1 MFLKQMCAELGGRG
15 KTRYLKSIPREQT
28 PRVGKEIPELG
39 KKRRQRLEREG
50 GLRNASCNGRGT
62 GVDAVT
68 GA

>member
-1 MFLKQMCAELGGRG
+1 MFLKQTCPELGGRG
-15 KTRYLKSIPREQT
+15 KTRYLKSNPRKQA
-28 PRVGKEIPELG
+28 PRAGKEIPELG

-62 GVDAVT
+62 GVEALP